1 MIRKTPAW
9 IALLLLVT
17 CGGFVQIE
25 SKACEE
31 SPGKPAISVSG
42 AQAGSDPNYYVVEI
56 PAQGTTTVTI
66 TGSGQTPCPTD
77 AEKCTCQYNSDKAT
91 QDTDGDSKFTFVKPL
106 GTQDPNDGPNVKID
120 ITSSTAPNEYKFKV
134 SKIEQMYKPCSN
146 GWTGGVT
153 SKSNNQSS
161 DEVTVCVVKFE
172 LDDIDITG
180 GGLVM
185 PNNYPVE
192 SGKFNLQM
200 SPSSAQRSFSHHQLN
215 ATWLVRCGY
224 V

>member
-1 MIRKTPAW
+1 
-9 IALLLLVT
+9 
-17 CGGFVQIE
+17 
-25 SKACEE
+25 
-31 SPGKPAISVSG
+31 
-42 AQAGSDPNYYVVEI
+42 VVEI